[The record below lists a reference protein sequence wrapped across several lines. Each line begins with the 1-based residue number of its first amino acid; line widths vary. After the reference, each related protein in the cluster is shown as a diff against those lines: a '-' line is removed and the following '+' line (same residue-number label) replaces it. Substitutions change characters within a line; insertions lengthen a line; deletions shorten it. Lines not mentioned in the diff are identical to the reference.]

1 MASPQSTVLSMNGVC
16 LAVGRGAAAARA
28 FDFELGH
35 REVALVEFNDD
46 SDAHHLVDVSLGLIE
61 PAGGEVWCL
70 GRRWAGQ
77 GYRAMLDQRSRIGTL
92 VNSQAWP
99 SFVPVAQVVLTP
111 RNYHTRQR
119 EDEIVAEATVLGRR
133 FGMPGLP
140 VGGPETVRQRD
151 LVRAACV
158 TAFLGTPELVVIA
171 DRTLE
176 GIPELALA
184 MAQAVGEVQDRG
196 GAVLWLVG
204 SFTAP
209 AARFVAADH
218 ALRLRDHSLSPVRRQ
233 R

>member
-1 MASPQSTVLSMNGVC
+1 MNGVS
-16 LAVGRGAAAARA
+16 LAGARGAAAART
-28 FDFELGH
+28 FDFQLGH

-46 SDAHHLVDVSLGLIE
+46 SDAHHFVDVCLGLIE

-77 GYRAMLDQRSRIGTL
+77 GYHAMLAQRSRIGTL
-92 VNSQAWP
+92 VNTQAWP
-99 SFVPVAQVVLTP
+99 GYVPVGQIVLTP
-111 RNYHTRQR
+111 RLYHTRER
-119 EDEIVAEATVLGRR
+119 DDAIVAEATVLGRR
-133 FGMPGLP
+133 FGMPGVP
-140 VGGPETVRQRD
+140 VGGPETVRLRD

-171 DRTLE
+171 DRTLD
-176 GIPELALA
+176 GIPEFAVA

-204 SFTAP
+204 SFAAP
-209 AARFVAADH
+209 AARFVAADQ
-218 ALRLRDHSLSPVRRQ
+218 ALRLRDRGLSPVRRQ

>member
-1 MASPQSTVLSMNGVC
+1 
-16 LAVGRGAAAARA
+16 
-28 FDFELGH
+28 
-35 REVALVEFNDD
+35 
-46 SDAHHLVDVSLGLIE
+46 
-61 PAGGEVWCL
+61 
-70 GRRWAGQ
+70 
-77 GYRAMLDQRSRIGTL
+77 
-92 VNSQAWP
+92 
-99 SFVPVAQVVLTP
+99 
-111 RNYHTRQR
+111 
-119 EDEIVAEATVLGRR
+119 VLGRR

-140 VGGPETVRQRD
+140 LGGPETVRARD

-171 DRTLE
+171 DRTLD
-176 GIPELALA
+176 GIPELAAA

-218 ALRLRDHSLSPVRRQ
+218 ALRLRDRGLSPVRRQ

>member
-1 MASPQSTVLSMNGVC
+1 MASNPSTVLSMQGVS
-16 LAVGRGAAAARA
+16 LAGTRGAAAARA

-35 REVALVEFNDD
+35 RELALVEVNDD
-46 SDAHHLVDVSLGLIE
+46 SDAHYFVDVCLGLVE

-70 GRRWAGQ
+70 GRRWEGQ
-77 GYRAMLDQRSRIGTL
+77 GYHATLAQRSRIGTL
-92 VNSQAWP
+92 VNTQAWP
-99 SFVPVAQVVLTP
+99 GHVPVGQVVLTP
-111 RNYHTRQR
+111 RRYHTRER
-119 EDEIVAEATVLGRR
+119 DDAIVDEATALGRR

-140 VGGPETVRQRD
+140 VGGPETIRVRD

-176 GIPELALA
+176 GIPELAMA
-184 MAQAVGEVQDRG
+184 MAQAIGEVQDRG

-204 SFTAP
+204 SFAAP

-218 ALRLRDHSLSPVRRQ
+218 TLRLRDRGLGPVRRQ

>member
-1 MASPQSTVLSMNGVC
+1 MASPRSTVLSMH
-16 LAVGRGAAAARA
+16 AVSLSGARGAAAARA

-35 REVALVEFNDD
+35 REVALVEVNDD
-46 SDAHHLVDVSLGLIE
+46 ADAHHFVDVCLGLIE

-77 GYRAMLDQRSRIGTL
+77 GYHAMLAQRSRIGTL

-99 SFVPVAQVVLTP
+99 GYVPVGQVVLTP
-111 RNYHTRQR
+111 RLYHTRER
-119 EDEIVAEATVLGRR
+119 DDAIVAEATVLGRR
-133 FGMPGLP
+133 FGMPGVP
-140 VGGPETVRQRD
+140 VGGPETVRLRD

-171 DRTLE
+171 DRTLD
-176 GIPELALA
+176 GIPEFAMA

-204 SFTAP
+204 SFAAP
-209 AARFVAADH
+209 AARFVAADQ
-218 ALRLRDHSLSPVRRQ
+218 ALRLRDRGLSPVRRQ

>member
-1 MASPQSTVLSMNGVC
+1 MAFAQSAILSMQGLS
-16 LAVGRGAAAARA
+16 LAGPRGAAAPRA

-35 REVALVEFNDD
+35 RELAMVEFNDD
-46 SDAHHLVDVSLGLIE
+46 SDAHYFVDVCLGLVE

-70 GRRWAGQ
+70 GRRWVGQ
-77 GYRAMLDQRSRIGTL
+77 SYHARLAQRSRIGTL

-99 SFVPVAQVVLTP
+99 GHVPVGQVVLTP
-111 RNYHTRQR
+111 RRYHTRER
-119 EDEIVAEATVLGRR
+119 DDAIVDEATALGRR

-140 VGGPETVRQRD
+140 AGGPETVRMRD

-158 TAFLGTPELVVIA
+158 TAFLGAPELVVIA
-171 DRTLE
+171 DRTHE
-176 GIPELALA
+176 GIAELAMA

-204 SFTAP
+204 SFGAP

-218 ALRLRDHSLSPVRRQ
+218 VLRLRDRSLSPVRRQ
-233 R
+233 G